1 MITIRLTTST
11 AVLMAKF
18 TTPGGD
24 IDLDFQMCLY
34 CEVEPVQLPAKF
46 CCDAHRIRY
55 WRLRIA
61 ECETPPVTRPTSILT
76 EVPA

>member
-24 IDLDFQMCLY
+24 VNLDFQMCLY
-34 CEVEPVQLPAKF
+34 CEMEPVQLPAKF
-46 CCDAHRIRY
+46 CSDNHRQRY
-55 WRLRIA
+55 WRLNIA
-61 ECETPPVTRPTSILT
+61 EAQTHRVTRSTSILS
-76 EVPA
+76 EIPA